1 MSMGYKAKCKYC
13 GKSIDTKNAYKVIV
27 GKTNRYFCNE
37 KEYNIMHEAQQI
49 KDDIYNLIYEI
60 FGRKVTNTILYKEI
74 NELALV
80 YSYKKMQTYLAQ
92 NMKYLSA
99 LMQNKSFQSEYAQ
112 IRYFTAILKN
122 SLSDFKYEK
131 KEKINKEVKI
141 DMPSYKFKR
150 ESSKKSLAEYEQEVG
165 EEV

>member
-1 MSMGYKAKCKYC
+1 MGYKAKCKYC

-37 KEYNIMHEAQQI
+37 EEYNIMHEAQQI